1 MCVHVYT
8 VRTVHTS
15 MHTYVHVF
23 VHVCL
28 YSKGRMHARTRTH
41 SANAHPHA
49 RTGDLRGNS
58 LTIVFET
65 DAAAGEWGFRLY
77 VQPLDA
83 NGVAMAVNTVVFA
96 GVPAYTQ
103 GVRGK
108 LDVTLQ
114 ADDVNT
120 HNHSMAVSFDT
131 AACSP
136 ANPPGGTSSGSVPS
150 EGGRLKLL
158 TARGK
163 QVYVVGSRWEPLRLA
178 GVNRF
183 SLDCKGPPLAR
194 LEYRFAASLS
204 VDAAGIEGDAFA
216 GGEATALEGRAGAE
230 TGWSGRLADYQFACW
245 LLGALGTATMLEYD
259 GWDIIL

>member
-1 MCVHVYT
+1 MYACIRRDACTH
-8 VRTVHTS
+8 
-15 MHTYVHVF
+15 
-23 VHVCL
+23 
-28 YSKGRMHARTRTH
+28 TRTH

-216 GGEATALEGRAGAE
+216 GGEAAASEGRAGAE
-230 TGWSGRLADYQFACW
+230 TGWGGRLADYQFACW
-245 LLGALGTATMLEYD
+245 LLGALGIATMLEYD
-259 GWDIIL
+259 DLTIIR